1 MKKTYKMEQSIFIS
15 KPTNDWIKEASLK
28 PIPKMLFSEFWFES
42 EICVIFSDT
51 NLGKSILAV
60 QIADSIS
67 KGVSVEKFAMEA
79 VKQKVLYFDFELS
92 SKQVENRYS
101 HNYKNHYHFDEN
113 FVRTEINTESNVS
126 INATTIIK
134 KIESEITEQDAKII
148 IIDNLTYL
156 SQDNEKGNLALD
168 LMKSLKELKSKY
180 SLSILVLAHTPKR
193 DFNRPI
199 SNNDLQ
205 GSKMLM
211 NFVDSSMAIG
221 KSYTNTNL
229 RYLKQIKQRN
239 CEQIYNE
246 ENVCICEINKG
257 AENNNLQFNFLEFD
271 SEYNHLNYERTK
283 SKDESKEEAK
293 TLRLE
298 GLNNVQ
304 IAKELEVSEGTIRNW
319 LDK

>member
-1 MKKTYKMEQSIFIS
+1 
-15 KPTNDWIKEASLK
+15 
-28 PIPKMLFSEFWFES
+28 
-42 EICVIFSDT
+42 
-51 NLGKSILAV
+51 
-60 QIADSIS
+60 
-67 KGVSVEKFAMEA
+67 
-79 VKQKVLYFDFELS
+79 
-92 SKQVENRYS
+92 
-101 HNYKNHYHFDEN
+101 
-113 FVRTEINTESNVS
+113 
-126 INATTIIK
+126 
-134 KIESEITEQDAKII
+134 
-148 IIDNLTYL
+148 
-156 SQDNEKGNLALD
+156 
-168 LMKSLKELKSKY
+168 MKSLKELKSKY